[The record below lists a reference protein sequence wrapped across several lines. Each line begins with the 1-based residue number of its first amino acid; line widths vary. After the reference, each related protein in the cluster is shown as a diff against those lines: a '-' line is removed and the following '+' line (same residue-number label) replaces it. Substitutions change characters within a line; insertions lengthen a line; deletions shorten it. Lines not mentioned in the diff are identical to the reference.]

1 MAEEKQIKKAEP
13 EKEKKIVEE
22 SKKEEREKKVE
33 IKKEGSVQKKELDF
47 KKEIKE
53 KPAEPKKSEEQGKEY
68 IIPLRKRW
76 KHVPRYKRAKK
87 AVKSVKEFLVR
98 HMKVRDGDLNKIK
111 IDKYL
116 NEAIWARGIRK
127 PLSKVKVRVIS
138 EGGIFRAE
146 LVDMPEKLKFK
157 KARLERRE
165 QEAEDFVDKKKADK
179 KLEEKVQEPAAEV
192 VSESKEEV
200 EEKKKEESEKKASV
214 IEAGEKR
221 AKSAAKQ
228 AKHQTK
234 IHKGPKRPQ
243 RKALEK

>member
-1 MAEEKQIKKAEP
+1 
-13 EKEKKIVEE
+13 
-22 SKKEEREKKVE
+22 
-33 IKKEGSVQKKELDF
+33 
-47 KKEIKE
+47 
-53 KPAEPKKSEEQGKEY
+53 
-68 IIPLRKRW
+68 
-76 KHVPRYKRAKK
+76 
-87 AVKSVKEFLVR
+87 
-98 HMKVRDGDLNKIK
+98 MKVRDGDLNKIK

-165 QEAEDFVDKKKADK
+165 QKAKDFLEGKKATK
-179 KLEEKVQEPAAEV
+179 KLEEKVKEAQVTE
-192 VSESKEEV
+192 ESKKEV

-234 IHKGPKRPQ
+234 IPKGPKRPQ

>member
-1 MAEEKQIKKAEP
+1 MAEEKQTQKVE
-13 EKEKKIVEE
+13 EGKEKKIVEDV
-22 SKKEEREKKVE
+22 KKDVEKKVE
-33 IKKEGSVQKKELDF
+33 TKKEKEVQKKELDF

-53 KPAEPKKSEEQGKEY
+53 KPTEPKKSEEQGKEY

-76 KHVPRYKRAKK
+76 KNVPHYKRAKK

-98 HMKVRDGDLNKIK
+98 HMNVRDGDLNKIK

-179 KLEEKVQEPAAEV
+179 KLEEKVQEPAVEV
-192 VSESKEEV
+192 EKESKEEV

-221 AKSAAKQ
+221 TKSAAKQ

-234 IHKGPKRPQ
+234 ISKGPKRPQ
-243 RKALEK
+243 RKTLAK

>member
-1 MAEEKQIKKAEP
+1 MAEEKKTNKKEP
-13 EKEKKIVEE
+13 EKEKKEMVGEV
-22 SKKEEREKKVE
+22 KKEVEKKVE
-33 IKKEGSVQKKELDF
+33 TKKELEF
-47 KKEIKE
+47 KKEIVE
-53 KPAEPKKSEEQGKEY
+53 KSAEPKKSTEEGQEY

-76 KHVPRYKRAKK
+76 KNVPRYKRAKK

-98 HMKVRDGDLNKIK
+98 HMKVRDGDLNKIR

-116 NEAIWARGIRK
+116 NEAIWARGIKK

-165 QEAEDFVDKKKADK
+165 QKAQDFADGKKAAK
-179 KLEEKVQEPAAEV
+179 KLEEKVQEPTAKVE
-192 VSESKEEV
+192 ESKEEI

-214 IEAGEKR
+214 IKAGEER
-221 AKSAAKQ
+221 TKSAAKQ

-234 IHKGPKRPQ
+234 ISKGPKRPQ
-243 RKALEK
+243 RKALAK

>member
-1 MAEEKQIKKAEP
+1 MAEEKQIKKTES
-13 EKEKKIVEE
+13 EKEEKIIEE
-22 SKKEEREKKVE
+22 VKKEVEKRVE
-33 IKKEGSVQKKELDF
+33 IKKDGEVQKKELDF

-53 KPAEPKKSEEQGKEY
+53 KPAEPKKSEEQGREY

-76 KHVPRYKRAKK
+76 KNIPRYRRAKR

-98 HMKVRDGDLNKIK
+98 HMNVRDGDLNKIK
-111 IDKYL
+111 VDKYL
-116 NEAIWARGIRK
+116 NEAIWARGIKK

-157 KARLERRE
+157 KVRLERRE
-165 QEAEDFVDKKKADK
+165 REAEDFVDKKKAEK
-179 KLEEKVQEPAAEV
+179 KLEEKVQEPAVEV
-192 VSESKEEV
+192 ASESKEEV

-221 AKSAAKQ
+221 TKSEAKQ

-234 IHKGPKRPQ
+234 ISKGPKRPQ
-243 RKALEK
+243 RKALAK